1 MRINCKINSDIDTLN
16 KYNSIYPWIPNE
28 WQIRPTPI
36 NILMKERLL
45 TIIDEQYNS
54 YNDYI
59 LINVFNQKFSMENKK
74 VSVIKSNINLN
85 KFQVNLFKYN
95 LHPKTFHYV
104 MWYTYDRNE
113 LNDEKIT
120 LDIKNAIYNIILTDN
135 FNFVWYE
142 NPKMSSPDIYHVQVF
157 WIKLKN

>member
-1 MRINCKINSDIDTLN
+1 MQINCKINSDIETLN
-16 KYNSIYPWIPNE
+16 KYNSIYSWIPNE
-28 WQIRPTPI
+28 SQIRPTPL

-45 TIIDEQYNS
+45 NIINEQYNS

-59 LINVFNQKFSMENKK
+59 LINVFNQKYIMENKK
-74 VSVIKSNINLN
+74 VSAIKSNINLN

-142 NPKMSSPDIYHVQVF
+142 NPKMSIPDIYHVQVF
-157 WIKLKN
+157 WIKT